1 MIFNKGFICHKKAD
15 VINTI
20 GNKIISL
27 NSIIDL
33 IPLQHVTKCHD
44 LKNKYH
50 PANNLI
56 WRQHTG
62 WRKKS
67 QKTHYLIKG
76 QSIDDIT
83 VEDIIDDKAI
93 VEHKGKRLTL
103 SL

>member
-62 WRKKS
+62 WLKKVKRPTKEEIS
-67 QKTHYLIKG
+67 SL
-76 QSIDDIT
+76 
-83 VEDIIDDKAI
+83 V
-93 VEHKGKRLTL
+93 GKKERGT
-103 SL
+103 

>member
-33 IPLQHVTKCHD
+33 ILLQPVTKCHD

-56 WRQHTG
+56 WRQHTE
-62 WRKKS
+62 WLKKV
-67 QKTHYLIKG
+67 KG
-76 QSIDDIT
+76 PT
-83 VEDIIDDKAI
+83 KKFVKNL
-93 VEHKGKRLTL
+93 VGKKERGT
-103 SL
+103 